1 VFVSDGRVL
10 PGAENPHVG
19 GVHGTHEKPG
29 NSGSVV
35 GEVPRFV
42 GTVPG

>member
-1 VFVSDGRVL
+1 VL
-10 PGAENPHVG
+10 PCAENPHVG
-19 GVHGTHEKPG
+19 GVHDAHEKPG
-29 NSGSVV
+29 NPGGVV